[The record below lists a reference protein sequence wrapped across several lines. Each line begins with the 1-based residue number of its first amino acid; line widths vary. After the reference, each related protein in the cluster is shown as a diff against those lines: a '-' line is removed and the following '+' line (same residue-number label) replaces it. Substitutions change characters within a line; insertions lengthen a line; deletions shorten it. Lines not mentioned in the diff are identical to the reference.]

1 MTLQKKFA
9 LWMGHG
15 GDGNQTDTV
24 LGSTTSFKGTIRSD
38 NTVRVYGVV
47 HGDIEAATLVIGKS
61 AQVLANVVAH
71 NVHVAGAIRGNIT
84 AAGGIEILAGGQ
96 VCGDVHSPSLV
107 VEAGAL
113 FTGQSMMGGPEAALP
128 LLEAGSDEGGTRGP
142 KQKP

>member
-1 MTLQKKFA
+1 MTLQKKVG
-9 LWMGHG
+9 LWMRQGSN
-15 GDGNQTDTV
+15 GNQVETV

-38 NTVRVYGVV
+38 NTVRVFGVV

-71 NVHVAGAIRGNIT
+71 NVQVAGAIRGNIT
-84 AAGGIEILAGGQ
+84 AVGGIEILAGGQ

-113 FTGQSMMGGPEAALP
+113 FIGQSVMGGPEAALP
-128 LLEAGSDEGGTRGP
+128 LLEAGPSDPGTA
-142 KQKP
+142 

>member
-1 MTLQKKFA
+1 MTLHKQVG
-9 LWMGHG
+9 LWLRQG
-15 GDGNQTDTV
+15 GSGNQVETV
-24 LGSTTSFKGTIRSD
+24 LGSTTSFMGKIRSD
-38 NTVRVYGVV
+38 NTIRVFGVV

-71 NVHVAGAIRGNIT
+71 NVQVAGAIRGNIT

-113 FTGQSMMGGPEAALP
+113 FIGQSVMSGPEAALP
-128 LLEAGSDEGGTRGP
+128 LLESGSSDGGTA
-142 KQKP
+142 